1 MFERMNLL
9 VSLES
14 QFHVDCATRYYRS
27 VVVVDDK
34 GRQHKVSMEFC
45 QCEEESVTIIRHCM
59 WPSSPK
65 KPQAAYSFHFMEMMQ
80 SLMLESHVSIKS
92 YLEAYRNMH
101 LIQNDVEMRNLYKMA
116 VNGSF
121 MEYCKFVRE
130 QNSLPSVDSGNGNDW
145 NKCWACSKRGGSVTV
160 AVDANFGLVH
170 KKSSGGSNPVC
181 TEFFI
186 HDEQV
191 MNFLE
196 GYNDRN
202 ISLEQAC
209 SSFKAGDHV
218 RSKVATTKLDC
229 TGLFGASCKHEFP
242 LKFLSMNTGE
252 RLGYS
257 VMVLEALVEEC
268 KPRGQKIY
276 YLYDIACK
284 LKSHLKKLDRQ
295 KEIQSVTFGIPVFHC
310 YGHVGSCQ
318 IEYNPRLID
327 DIGLVDGEWME
338 RLWSYLRP
346 FSRITKETTLEN
358 RAFIPSD
365 ALTYFG
371 RKKMLKIDETLIT
384 SLKRAQNIES
394 LAREKFAS
402 LVSQT
407 KGIVSAERVEEW
419 RCQELAS
426 LQQKEVASNLR
437 EKEGDWKN
445 TYVKDLQDL
454 AKARDD
460 QKSEAD
466 PRELERLTK
475 KESLI
480 EGKLKKMEET
490 HKIKKRWGTTG
501 ENFIRISTMLN
512 RRKQAEI
519 LRTAHKCAVECS
531 WLLLLKKRY
540 FDGQKVAKRLT
551 RSVNNVSGRIR
562 VAVKEYNEIA
572 GSLNSSS
579 IEFYEACK
587 VDFHIYK
594 HLDNSY
600 QHIGAVEPAI
610 IRQAIDT
617 HSLYK
622 RAVEEQKIVK
632 EEMVSVIRHLLDLVA
647 GLDQLKSNLKDDSDS
662 IYSRGLHAIVC
673 RKRVVLQQRVE
684 GFRNVFYPYVP
695 DLLQEPQLA
704 VDSTTEC
711 STIESSNED
720 LDSDDAVIY
729 QIALQAYN
737 AEEDSWDEYLDCDDD
752 D

>member
-1 MFERMNLL
+1 MFLL
-9 VSLES
+9 FV
-14 QFHVDCATRYYRS
+14 F
-27 VVVVDDK
+27 
-34 GRQHKVSMEFC
+34 FC
-45 QCEEESVTIIRHCM
+45 FC
-59 WPSSPK
+59 
-65 KPQAAYSFHFMEMMQ
+65 YSK
-80 SLMLESHVSIKS
+80 I
-92 YLEAYRNMH
+92 
-101 LIQNDVEMRNLYKMA
+101 
-116 VNGSF
+116 
-121 MEYCKFVRE
+121 
-130 QNSLPSVDSGNGNDW
+130 
-145 NKCWACSKRGGSVTV
+145 
-160 AVDANFGLVH
+160 
-170 KKSSGGSNPVC
+170 
-181 TEFFI
+181 
-186 HDEQV
+186 
-191 MNFLE
+191 
-196 GYNDRN
+196 
-202 ISLEQAC
+202 
-209 SSFKAGDHV
+209 
-218 RSKVATTKLDC
+218 
-229 TGLFGASCKHEFP
+229 
-242 LKFLSMNTGE
+242 FLSF
-252 RLGYS
+252 
-257 VMVLEALVEEC
+257 
-268 KPRGQKIY
+268 I
-276 YLYDIACK
+276 
-284 LKSHLKKLDRQ
+284 
-295 KEIQSVTFGIPVFHC
+295 
-310 YGHVGSCQ
+310 
-318 IEYNPRLID
+318 
-327 DIGLVDGEWME
+327 
-338 RLWSYLRP
+338 
-346 FSRITKETTLEN
+346 N
-358 RAFIPSD
+358 R
-365 ALTYFG
+365 
-371 RKKMLKIDETLIT
+371 
-384 SLKRAQNIES
+384 
-394 LAREKFAS
+394 
-402 LVSQT
+402 
-407 KGIVSAERVEEW
+407 
-419 RCQELAS
+419 
-426 LQQKEVASNLR
+426 
-437 EKEGDWKN
+437 
-445 TYVKDLQDL
+445 
-454 AKARDD
+454 RDD

-519 LRTAHKCAVECS
+519 LRTAHKCAVERS

-551 RSVNNVSGRIR
+551 RSVNKVSGRIR

-587 VDFHIYK
+587 VDSHIYK